1 MTNYKYFKIK
11 NIHIFVFLSFKRI
24 DIQFGTIKKSYN
36 IVLAREKMRWHNG
49 PITLTI
55 AWDLHLPNF
64 LGYEDP
70 SIIDNWCLNHW
81 RLFPIFGWRKKFP
94 ISSEELILSE
104 LMGENNWDDISQFK
118 DLTLAQIEEFRD
130 KVNWNI
136 ISTRYKMDLKFIERN
151 KDKIIWNKLVE
162 NRKISKKLKEKVL
175 KNILNFKG
183 EIL

>member
-11 NIHIFVFLSFKRI
+11 DIHIFFFLSLKRI

-36 IVLAREKMRWHNG
+36 IILTYEKMRWHNG

-64 LGYEDP
+64 PGYEDP
-70 SIIDNWCLNHW
+70 SEVANWVFNCW
-81 RLFPIFGWRKKFP
+81 SLFPIFGWRKKFP
-94 ISSEELILSE
+94 ISTEELILNE

-118 DLTLAQIEEFRD
+118 DLTLDQIEEFRD

-151 KDKIIWNKLVE
+151 KDKIIWDKLVE
-162 NRKISKKLKEKVL
+162 NKKISKKIKEKIFTDYINL
-175 KNILNFKG
+175 KF
-183 EIL
+183 